1 MGNHLYRAMDEQAYR
16 ELAAGEGVGPSF
28 TASKAAVLPLDDP
41 AKIALNNS
49 RLYNRNSPQSTPHTP
64 SSCPTKS
71 FSYSQEYENDF
82 TTIPAL
88 LFASLSL
95 WID

>member
-41 AKIALNNS
+41 AKLLSTTQDYTTKTPLNP
-49 RLYNRNSPQSTPHTP
+49 LLILPAPAPQNHSHIL
-64 SSCPTKS
+64 
-71 FSYSQEYENDF
+71 QNMRM
-82 TTIPAL
+82 IL
-88 LFASLSL
+88 
-95 WID
+95 